1 VQKLI
6 LVCVCA
12 LLAGVTIAQDD
23 PLPLLELP
31 NSQQYPLYTANTLYV
46 RRNGN
51 LIVSN
56 PMFHT
61 ITELI
66 PSEGKIVDE
75 VDVIGADNTIVTL
88 PSDVPLKLIGNQF
101 WVVADEQIADRQSAL
116 TPLTRILRGDFTFNI
131 PTQLQL
137 GYAPNATFVLPL
149 AQRPPTDATSQTRA
163 IAIHPRTGILYSVA
177 VWNTGASTLDNR
189 YTNLLDK
196 LTLETGL
203 LATAQPYLLDVME
216 QRAHLPSALEI
227 DTVRNRLYVAYSA
240 SNRVS
245 VIDLD
250 DMTFITTFA
259 TGANPIDIALS
270 RDGAWVYVHNSVDNT
285 ITVRDTQFYGL
296 ANTLPTSLR
305 LQQAD
310 VWLGAQLFHTASN
323 PRMSWNQSASC
334 NTCHASPRDTLTSR
348 WAQPITLDKAQDLA
362 WLNAHIA
369 TQQGGSGLGVLE
381 MQALVAFLQGS

>member
-1 VQKLI
+1 
-6 LVCVCA
+6 VCA
-12 LLAGVTIAQDD
+12 VLADVTIAQDN

-31 NSQQYPLYTANTLYV
+31 NSQQYPVYTANTLYV

-66 PSEGKIVDE
+66 PSDGKIVDE
-75 VDVIGADNTIVTL
+75 VDVVGSDNTIVTL
-88 PSDVPLKLIGNQF
+88 PSEVPLKIIGNQF
-101 WVVADEQIADRQSAL
+101 WVVADEQIADRQNAL
-116 TPLTRILRGDFTFNI
+116 TSLTRILWGDFTFSI

-137 GYAPNATFVLPL
+137 GYVPNASFAVSLGQHP
-149 AQRPPTDATSQTRA
+149 QTDATSQTRA

-177 VWNTGASTLDNR
+177 VWNTESSTLDNR
-189 YTNLLDK
+189 YTNLLDE
-196 LTLETGL
+196 LALETGL
-203 LATAQPYLLDVME
+203 LATVQPNLLDVID

-245 VIDLD
+245 VIDLK
-250 DMTFITTFA
+250 TLTLISTFA

-305 LQQAD
+305 SQEAD
-310 VWLGAQLFHTASN
+310 VWLGAQLFHSASD
-323 PRMSWNQSASC
+323 PRMSWNESASC
-334 NTCHASPRDTLTSR
+334 NTCHASPLDTVTSR
-348 WAQPITLDKAQDLA
+348 WVQPINVDMAQDMA

-369 TQQGGSGLGVLE
+369 MQQGGSGLSVLE